1 MWSSQDLEPEVS
13 KPLVALPLA
22 ESQAIDVSTS
32 CREVGV
38 TEFNTVGPELRPST
52 HYCYWGHQNIT
63 QHAKLIVVLTKWV
76 LLSLGGDGDVIERLI
91 PMYHTIQ
98 ASMKTRGRLWGA
110 QHMRA
115 GSQEGSWGPEH
126 GGVRRTTRK

>member
-52 HYCYWGHQNIT
+52 RYCHWSHQNIT

-91 PMYHTIQ
+91 PMHHTIQ
-98 ASMKTRGRLWGA
+98 ASMKTKRKIVRSSAHESRVTGRI
-110 QHMRA
+110 M
-115 GSQEGSWGPEH
+115 GS
-126 GGVRRTTRK
+126 